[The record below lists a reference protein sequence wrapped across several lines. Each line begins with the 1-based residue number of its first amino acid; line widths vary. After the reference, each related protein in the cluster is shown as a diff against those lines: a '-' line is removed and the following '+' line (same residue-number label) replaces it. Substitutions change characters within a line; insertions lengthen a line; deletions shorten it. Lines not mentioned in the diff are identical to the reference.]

1 MNFKGKTVVITG
13 GASGIGLAL
22 AKRIGSAGGR
32 IILSEPDQGRID
44 EAVEQLSRLR
54 IDAAGFA
61 ADVAEAD
68 AVEALA
74 DFAWSRNRRA
84 DVIINNAGIGGGRGA
99 LFDLDLDEAR
109 RVIDVNYWGVWHGAC
124 AFGRRFRKDGL
135 PAAIYATAS
144 ENALFNALP
153 RGGSAYV
160 SSKCAVLGLFD
171 VLRREVPA
179 NITLGVI
186 IPGWVATDM
195 AGPQSKGVAMD
206 PDDFAERIVPQME
219 AGAYYLVSHP
229 YNVVRIE
236 ERMAEIYQAYA
247 RYAPRHPGDDG
258 QDVQLWAQRAREA
271 MAVKPQTQT
280 EGDLSPAA

>member
-13 GASGIGLAL
+13 GATGIGLAL
-22 AKRIGSAGGR
+22 AKRIGAAGGR
-32 IILSEPDQGRID
+32 IILSEPDSGRLDAAID
-44 EAVEQLSRLR
+44 QLARLR
-54 IDAAGFA
+54 IDAASFA
-61 ADVAEAD
+61 ADVADVD

-74 DFAWSRNRRA
+74 DFAWARGGRA
-84 DVIINNAGIGGGRGA
+84 DVVINNAGIGGGRGA
-99 LFDLDLDEAR
+99 IFDLDPAEAR
-109 RVIDVNYWGVWHGAC
+109 RVMDVNFWGVWHGAMV
-124 AFGRRFRKDGL
+124 FGRRFRADGR

-160 SSKCAVLGLFD
+160 ASKHAVLGLMD
-171 VLRREVPA
+171 VLRREVSA
-179 NITLGVI
+179 NISLGVI

-206 PDDFAERIVPQME
+206 PDDFAARIVPQME

-236 ERMAEIYQAYA
+236 ERWAEVYDAYA
-247 RYAPRHPGDDG
+247 RYAPRTPGDDA
-258 QDVQLWAQRAREA
+258 QDVQLWAQRARKA
-271 MAVKPQTQT
+271 KTAK
-280 EGDLSPAA
+280 G

>member
-13 GASGIGLAL
+13 GATGIGYAL
-22 AKRIGSAGGR
+22 AKRIGAAGGR
-32 IILSEPDQGRID
+32 IILSEPDQGRLD
-44 EAVEQLSRLR
+44 AAVEALARLR
-54 IDAAGFA
+54 VDAASFA

-74 DFAWSRNRRA
+74 DFAWNRNGRA
-84 DVIINNAGIGGGRGA
+84 DAIVANAGIGGGRGA
-99 LFDLDLDEAR
+99 LFDLDVADAR
-109 RVIDVNYWGVWHGAC
+109 RLMDVNFWGVWNCTAI
-124 AFGRRFRKDGL
+124 FGRRFRANGL

-160 SSKCAVLGLFD
+160 ASKHAVLGMMD
-171 VLRREVPA
+171 VLRREAPA

-206 PDDFAERIVPQME
+206 PDVFAERIVPQME
-219 AGAYYLVSHP
+219 AGAFYLVSHP
-229 YNVVRIE
+229 YNVVRME
-236 ERMAEIYQAYA
+236 ERWREVYDAYA
-247 RYAPRHPGDDG
+247 RYAPRTPGDDT
-258 QDVQLWAQRAREA
+258 QDVQLWAQRYREA
-271 MAVKPQTQT
+271 QALRSPLRAV
-280 EGDLSPAA
+280 GA